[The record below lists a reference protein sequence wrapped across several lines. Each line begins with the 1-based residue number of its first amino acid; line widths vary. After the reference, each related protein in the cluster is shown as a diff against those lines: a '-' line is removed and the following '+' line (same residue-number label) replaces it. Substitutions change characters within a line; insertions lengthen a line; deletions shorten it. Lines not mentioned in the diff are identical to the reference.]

1 MQNTSTLKGHLEKF
15 KRQIM
20 LAFSKNIKTRQ
31 KIEREITLQH
41 KLPTL
46 KIFLIKTYLL
56 GNPFGHILPRSG
68 SGSASYF
75 GFTQFW
81 FLPSIEI

>member
-15 KRQIM
+15 KRQIII
-20 LAFSKNIKTRQ
+20 KNIKTRQ